1 MRLSE
6 KRVIITGANGFV
18 GRHLVNALNGM
29 DSSVTLLKDINGNS
43 LDIRKKNLIKSSLDY
58 LSDVD
63 VIYHLAAIAS
73 VNSSYE
79 NPHDTYETNVL
90 GTLNILELCRLYDIN
105 KIVYASSYVY
115 GKPNYLPID
124 ENHMTNP
131 TNPYSRSKL
140 IGEELCKSYHDD
152 FGIECIVLRPF
163 NIYGPGQ
170 RSDFLIPMIISCIKS
185 GEVIV
190 RDPEPKRDFIYIT
203 DMIDAYIRAGEYEGD
218 FDIFNIGYGESY
230 SVKEIIEKIIKLH
243 GSETR
248 VIYRGERRRNEIM
261 DCYSSTK
268 KAKDILGWSPHINID
283 EGLKLMI
290 KSLKPC

>member
-6 KRVIITGANGFV
+6 KRVLITGANGFV

-115 GKPNYLPID
+115 G
-124 ENHMTNP
+124 
-131 TNPYSRSKL
+131 
-140 IGEELCKSYHDD
+140 
-152 FGIECIVLRPF
+152 
-163 NIYGPGQ
+163 
-170 RSDFLIPMIISCIKS
+170 
-185 GEVIV
+185 
-190 RDPEPKRDFIYIT
+190 
-203 DMIDAYIRAGEYEGD
+203 
-218 FDIFNIGYGESY
+218 
-230 SVKEIIEKIIKLH
+230 
-243 GSETR
+243 
-248 VIYRGERRRNEIM
+248 
-261 DCYSSTK
+261 
-268 KAKDILGWSPHINID
+268 
-283 EGLKLMI
+283 
-290 KSLKPC
+290 

>member
-29 DSSVTLLKDINGNS
+29 GSSVTLLKDINGNS
-43 LDIRKKNLIKSSLDY
+43 LDIRKKDLIKSSLDY
-58 LSDVD
+58 LRDVD

-115 GKPNYLPID
+115 GKPHYLHID

-268 KAKDILGWSPHINID
+268 KAKDILGWSPHIKID

>member
-6 KRVIITGANGFV
+6 KRVLITGANGFV

-43 LDIRKKNLIKSSLDY
+43 LDIRKKDLIKSSLDY

-115 GKPNYLPID
+115 GKPHYLPID

-170 RSDFLIPMIISCIKS
+170 RSDFLIPMIISCI
-185 GEVIV
+185 
-190 RDPEPKRDFIYIT
+190 
-203 DMIDAYIRAGEYEGD
+203 
-218 FDIFNIGYGESY
+218 
-230 SVKEIIEKIIKLH
+230 
-243 GSETR
+243 
-248 VIYRGERRRNEIM
+248 
-261 DCYSSTK
+261 
-268 KAKDILGWSPHINID
+268 
-283 EGLKLMI
+283 
-290 KSLKPC
+290 

>member
-6 KRVIITGANGFV
+6 KRVLITGANGFV
-18 GRHLVNALNGM
+18 GRHLVNALREI

-115 GKPNYLPID
+115 GKPHYLPID

-140 IGEELCKSYHDD
+140 IGDELCKSYHED

-261 DCYSSTK
+261 RRRERV
-268 KAKDILGWSPHINID
+268 L
-283 EGLKLMI
+283 
-290 KSLKPC
+290 